1 MVEPLESGR
10 GAREPLGGSSMAKQV
25 AGDGSPVFGAE
36 ACELRVAEILGEP
49 RGAKL

>member
-1 MVEPLESGR
+1 MWRPLEPGL
-10 GAREPLGGSSMAKQV
+10 GAREPLGGSSMAKQI

-36 ACELRVAEILGEP
+36 ACELRVANILGEP